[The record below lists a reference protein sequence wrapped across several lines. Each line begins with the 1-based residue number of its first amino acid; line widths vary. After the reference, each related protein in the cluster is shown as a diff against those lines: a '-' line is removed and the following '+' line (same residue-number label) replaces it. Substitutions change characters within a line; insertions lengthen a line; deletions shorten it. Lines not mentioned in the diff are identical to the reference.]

1 MEDLMNTVAVNSKS
15 RSHASSFVSAL
26 RAVLAKV
33 SSIATAIKNRREINQ
48 LANADAAMLRDLGIS
63 PSDIDG
69 ALSQP
74 FWHDPSA
81 HLVEA
86 QMSWRR
92 ATKAAKHDN
101 LVGLSR

>member
-1 MEDLMNTVAVNSKS
+1 MNTVAVNSKS
-15 RSHASSFVSAL
+15 HSHASSFLVAL
-26 RAVLAKV
+26 RAVFAKV
-33 SSIATAIKNRREINQ
+33 SGIAIAIKNRREINQ
-48 LANADAAMLRDLGIS
+48 LAGADAAILRDLGIT

-74 FWHDPSA
+74 LWRDPSA

-92 ATKAAKHDN
+92 AAKAAKHDN
-101 LVGLSR
+101 LVGLPR